1 MLNRYLTTTL
11 FFLNNLTGAHFDPRN
26 YNIKMV
32 YAAAS
37 VGVSAGIANPFAGVI
52 ATAGIASP
60 FTGVIA
66 SAGKKEI
73 AK

>member
-1 MLNRYLTTTL
+1 
-11 FFLNNLTGAHFDPRN
+11 
-26 YNIKMV
+26 MV

-37 VGVSAGIANPFAGVI
+37 VGVSAGIDNPFAGVI

-66 SAGKKEI
+66 SAGKK
-73 AK
+73 K